1 MNATIVILNPTAGGG
16 AAPDRWSAVRRE
28 VERRVGRIRELCP
41 PDRSSLDEAVGDF
54 FLRGGRRFI
63 AAGGDGTVNALL
75 NSLLRFRAHADFQGV
90 ALGAIGLGSSNDFH
104 KQAAD
109 GSPGETPRR
118 IDFANL
124 RRQDV
129 GCIEAHRGATV
140 SRTHFIVN
148 ASLGVTAEGNAI
160 FNRKSGMMA
169 LLKRMSTTAAISSAA
184 LSAIVRHVTME
195 VGVSFDGGT
204 ERRARLSNLAVM
216 KNANI
221 SGGMRAPVPVACDD
235 GLLGV
240 WMEEGLSRS
249 ALLKLFLRLNSG
261 GFSPNGSSTVGS
273 FRSLRIRGERG
284 FPVEFDGDILY
295 ADDVEFSLLP
305 GALEVCQ

>member
-16 AAPDRWSAVRRE
+16 AALDRWSAVRHE
-28 VERRVGRIRELCP
+28 VERRVGRIRELCL
-41 PDRSSLDEAVGDF
+41 PDCSALDEAVGYF
-54 FLRGGRRFI
+54 FRRGGRRFV

-75 NSLLRFRAHADFQGV
+75 NSLLRFRDHADFPQV

-104 KQAAD
+104 KQAAA
-109 GSPGETPRR
+109 GFPEQTPRR
-118 IDFANL
+118 IDFENL

-129 GCIEAHRGATV
+129 GCIDAHRGA
-140 SRTHFIVN
+140 RGMRRHFIVN
-148 ASLGVTAEGNAI
+148 ASLGITAEGNAL
-160 FNRKSGMMA
+160 FNRKSGVMA

-184 LSAIVRHVTME
+184 LSAIARHINIDVR
-195 VGVSFDGGT
+195 VSFDGGV
-204 ERRARLSNLAVM
+204 EHRARLSNLAVM

-240 WMEEGLSRS
+240 WMEEGLSRT
-249 ALLKLFLRLNSG
+249 ALLKLFVRLNSG
-261 GFSPNGSSTVGS
+261 VFSPNGTSTVGS
-273 FRSLRIRGERG
+273 FRSARIRGERE